1 MPQERTGGGARRPR
15 DAGRPCLLQQ
25 PLAGGE
31 GPVQSTV
38 CLKNK
43 SSLFSKCRP
52 MAQPLLRDLSGSIDP
67 FPLLEYSVL
76 HEPTAPP

>member
-1 MPQERTGGGARRPR
+1 MPQERTGEEPADLQTQDARVSSSSP
-15 DAGRPCLLQQ
+15 GRQ
-25 PLAGGE
+25 
-31 GPVQSTV
+31 GPVQSAV

-52 MAQPLLRDLSGSIDP
+52 MAQPPLRELSGSIDP